1 MHRIGSIVIALSCF
15 ALSLFGCGSLQYEV
29 NPHYNK
35 GVYKRVGLLV
45 VRVGN
50 QKCRLPLPITSQT
63 NYANRRS
70 EPATGRWDSSDAAFD
85 VYIEEEA
92 RLHESLPGYP
102 YCYRRDNGAYTKF
115 YRNITP
121 QLSGHLGQMLTTKGY
136 EVVDLRRTALGWDK
150 PISEMTVDEIL
161 GRSRG
166 TVDAVFIFHYSDRG
180 DVFGYVAQR
189 EREFSSTGF
198 SALGYSGA
206 MFDVAT
212 NERILSF
219 RPKFFRTENITRVI
233 AADPEVR
240 ADPLQSGKVLKSGD
254 DAAIS
259 MSDEEVVEHVAKYI
273 CHGVKWGWNEWTGLD
288 AVVP

>member
-1 MHRIGSIVIALSCF
+1 
-15 ALSLFGCGSLQYEV
+15 
-29 NPHYNK
+29 
-35 GVYKRVGLLV
+35 
-45 VRVGN
+45 
-50 QKCRLPLPITSQT
+50 
-63 NYANRRS
+63 
-70 EPATGRWDSSDAAFD
+70 
-85 VYIEEEA
+85 
-92 RLHESLPGYP
+92 
-102 YCYRRDNGAYTKF
+102 
-115 YRNITP
+115 
-121 QLSGHLGQMLTTKGY
+121 MLATKGY
-136 EVVDLRRTALGWDK
+136 EVVDLRRIALGWNK

-180 DVFGYVAQR
+180 DVLGYVA
-189 EREFSSTGF
+189 ERKTSSTGF

-212 NERILSF
+212 KERILSF
-219 RPKFFRTENITRVI
+219 RPKLFRTENITQVI

-240 ADPLQSGKVLKSGD
+240 ADPLQSGKVLKTERVW

-288 AVVP
+288 AIVP